1 MGGASVEYDV
11 AVEMRDGT
19 VLMADVYRP
28 SGDGPWPVVLVRTP
42 YDKGFAGFNVLLEP
56 LAATARGFM
65 MIIQDTRSRFKS
77 GGGEW
82 RPLVNEGPDGADTIA
97 WASGLEDST
106 GLVAMIGPSY
116 LGNTQ
121 WMAAI
126 EHPANL
132 VAMCPA
138 LTWSNPY
145 DGLFGRGGAI
155 ELGLSLSWCLGQ
167 GFDVLNRRFGASPEL
182 GPALS
187 QLIADLDGLSH
198 GVYAELPAG
207 HHPALERSGL
217 SDIGFEAGLADSTRA
232 DECTVQGKHAS
243 VSVPSFNTAGWFDVF
258 LQGSLDNYSA
268 MAASQPNSRLVI
280 GPWGHG
286 VPFGGQAQGQV
297 NFGLGAGMSLV
308 DLRQPWNEMQLDWLD
323 VHLRPEDGKG
333 IISPKVKLFTMG
345 TNRWRDEEEWPLTRA
360 VETPFYLGQNGA
372 LSMAVPE
379 SQTATQ
385 FEYDPLN
392 PVPTLGGNVLMT
404 AEYHAGPFNQ
414 EHVEERDDVLVY
426 TSETLAHDLEVTG
439 RVTAWLRATTDG
451 PSTDW
456 VVRLCDVD
464 ESGVSRNIADGIV
477 RAQTVSGQASDFEV
491 DLWSTSFVFL
501 AGHRIRV
508 QVTSSCFPR
517 WDRNLNTGEPVE
529 TATVARKAMQTIHEG
544 GISASRI
551 LLPVI
556 P

>member
-1 MGGASVEYDV
+1 MNGASVEYDV

-28 SGDGPWPVVLVRTP
+28 IGDGPWPVVLVRTP
-42 YDKGFAGFNVLLEP
+42 YDKGLPGFNSLLEP
-56 LAATARGFM
+56 FAATARGFM

-82 RPLVNEGPDGADTIA
+82 RAFVNEGPDGADTID
-97 WASGLEDST
+97 WAAGLEDAT
-106 GLVAMIGPSY
+106 GLVAMTGPSY

-121 WMAAI
+121 WMAAV
-126 EHPANL
+126 EDPTNL
-132 VAMCPA
+132 VAICPS
-138 LTWSNPY
+138 LTWSNPS
-145 DGLFGRGGAI
+145 DGLFGREGAM
-155 ELGLSLSWCLGQ
+155 ELGLSLQWTLGQ
-167 GFDVLNRRFGASPEL
+167 GFDVLIRRFGASPEL
-182 GPALS
+182 GPALR
-187 QLIADLDGLSH
+187 QLVADVDGLGH

-217 SDIGFEAGLADSTRA
+217 RDVGLERALVDPTLAD
-232 DECTVQGKHAS
+232 EFTVQGKHAS

-268 MAASQPNSRLVI
+268 IAASQPSSRLVI

-286 VPFGGQAQGQV
+286 VPFGSEVQGQV
-297 NFGLGAGMSLV
+297 NFGLGAGMSFI
-308 DLRQPWNEMQLDWLD
+308 DLRQSLNEMQFDWLD
-323 VHLRPEDGKG
+323 VHLLPEEGKE
-333 IISPKVKLFTMG
+333 IMSPKVKLFTMG
-345 TNRWRDEEEWPLTRA
+345 SNRWRDEQEWPLTRA

-372 LSMAVPE
+372 LSMDAPDSE
-379 SQTATQ
+379 SATI

-404 AEYHAGPFNQ
+404 PEYHAGVFNQ

-426 TSETLAHDLEVTG
+426 TSEALVHDLEVTG

-464 ESGVSRNIADGIV
+464 QSGVSRNIADGIL
-477 RAQTVSGQASDFEV
+477 RAQTINGRASDFEV
-491 DLWSTSFVFL
+491 DLWSTSFVFQ

-517 WDRNLNTGEPVE
+517 WDRNLNTGESVE